1 MYKVLI
7 ADDEAIIR
15 GGLARFVESDPEF
28 RVVAT
33 AEDGPAP
40 RLRWRGSTGPIWR
53 WWTSI
58 CRLSTALP

>member
-33 AEDGPAP
+33 AEDGRAALALAREHRPD
-40 RLRWRGSTGPIWR
+40 LR